1 MGKQR
6 RMARRQCVFDA
17 IVDQQQQQHAGHHH
31 PTHCHELV
39 DDDEKFE
46 LTVDVPGVK
55 EENIDIKLEDGML
68 TVQGQRT
75 ASSESSQFTSKF
87 SKTFSLDKTVDVDK
101 MSAALKNGVLTV
113 SAPKDL
119 KKLEE
124 NIRRIPPQQLPPST
138 TQPPPTRARRMQAL
152 VATTTMVLQ
161 RRNNTKRRK
170 KKKKPNQRMQK
181 RKNKLPIV
189 PKTEKSKLQY
199 RSSKK

>member
-31 PTHCHELV
+31 PTHRHELV

-68 TVQGQRT
+68 TVQGKRT

-101 MSAALKNGVLTV
+101 MSAALQNGVLTV

-124 NIRRIPPQQLPPST
+124 NIRRIPVVTSAAVEST
-138 TQPPPTRARRMQAL
+138 STS
-152 VATTTMVLQ
+152 
-161 RRNNTKRRK
+161 NDNDGSEK
-170 KKKKPNQRMQK
+170 
-181 RKNKLPIV
+181 
-189 PKTEKSKLQY
+189 KTEQNEKEEAEKPVIDLVD
-199 RSSKK
+199 KE